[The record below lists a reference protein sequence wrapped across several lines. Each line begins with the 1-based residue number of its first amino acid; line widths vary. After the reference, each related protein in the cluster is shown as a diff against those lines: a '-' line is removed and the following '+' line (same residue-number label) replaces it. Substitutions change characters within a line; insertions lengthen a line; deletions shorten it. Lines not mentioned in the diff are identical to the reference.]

1 MTKIFFIEM
10 RRSPLRW
17 WLPFLVLVDVSML
30 FSRSTEWIG
39 VWPQTSAAA
48 QLPVFYF
55 AIILAAGAAWASG
68 RVYRSETTENMAAAA
83 SPPWRRE
90 AIQLATTVVY
100 GLMPFL
106 VGTVV
111 AAVTTAI
118 GDSPRG
124 FLWPG
129 YLVLATVLIVCTCAL
144 GHLLGRTIQ
153 SKIAAPLIGPVVVFM
168 IVGFGVLPF
177 LELAVLSGA
186 PQFKVELAPMLAR
199 LALAAALVG
208 AALSAGGTAAGR
220 SWSWFGRGYQFQHA
234 AYLASAGAV
243 VLSLVLIYVAGPL
256 RSARPAPEEPLC
268 SDSTPKVCVW
278 PEQRVHLAR
287 MVPVAERLG
296 ALSAVLVVPGT
307 FYEEGLRGPLGSNS
321 DFALVLGDWAATR
334 GMVST
339 SLNDTFGVP
348 ACEPMN
354 DLDLQRNAEAFTI
367 LKEWIVARVY
377 GPKPSDIHGGFEYDE
392 EELTRVL
399 ASSESQQVDW
409 ARSKIAIVRETT
421 CGG

>member
-68 RVYRSETTENMAAAA
+68 RAFRSETTENLAAAA

-106 VGTVV
+106 VGTAV
-111 AAVTTAI
+111 AAVTTAV

-186 PQFKVELAPMLAR
+186 PQFKVELVPMLRDWPWRPRSSERHSRRAERR
-199 LALAAALVG
+199 LDGRGRGRGSG
-208 AALSAGGTAAGR
+208 AATS
-220 SWSWFGRGYQFQHA
+220 SNMPPIS
-234 AYLASAGAV
+234 
-243 VLSLVLIYVAGPL
+243 P
-256 RSARPAPEEPLC
+256 PPEPWC
-268 SDSTPKVCVW
+268 S
-278 PEQRVHLAR
+278 
-287 MVPVAERLG
+287 
-296 ALSAVLVVPGT
+296 
-307 FYEEGLRGPLGSNS
+307 
-321 DFALVLGDWAATR
+321 
-334 GMVST
+334 
-339 SLNDTFGVP
+339 
-348 ACEPMN
+348 
-354 DLDLQRNAEAFTI
+354 
-367 LKEWIVARVY
+367 
-377 GPKPSDIHGGFEYDE
+377 PSF
-392 EELTRVL
+392 
-399 ASSESQQVDW
+399 
-409 ARSKIAIVRETT
+409 
-421 CGG
+421 